1 MFTILLAILLI
12 TLLPILLTALQTV
25 SDHLSPPPRRYIY
38 GLNEILVEVQS
49 VFQVLFNEILGPFY
63 VFQIF
68 SIIIWSTDDYY
79 YYASCI
85 VIMSAISLATSVIQ
99 IRKNQKQLRDTVKG
113 LDNVTVCLD
122 GGRCATVDSTKLVP
136 GDIIAIPS
144 HGCVMQCDA
153 VLISGECDE
162 R

>member
-1 MFTILLAILLI
+1 M
-12 TLLPILLTALQTV
+12 
-25 SDHLSPPPRRYIY
+25 
-38 GLNEILVEVQS
+38 VEVQT
-49 VFQVLFNEILGPFY
+49 VLQVLFNEILGPFY

-85 VIMSAISLATSVIQ
+85 VIMSAISLATSVHQ

-122 GGRCATVDSTKLVP
+122 DNQCVTVDSTKLVP
-136 GDIIAIPS
+136 GDIIIIPS
-144 HGCVMQCDA
+144 HGGVMQCDA
-153 VLISGECDE
+153 VLISGKLVIN
-162 R
+162 

>member
-1 MFTILLAILLI
+1 MQSI
-12 TLLPILLTALQTV
+12 
-25 SDHLSPPPRRYIY
+25 
-38 GLNEILVEVQS
+38 VQI
-49 VFQVLFNEILGPFY
+49 LFNEILGPFY

-122 GGRCATVDSTKLVP
+122 GGRLVTVDSTKLVP
-136 GDIIAIPS
+136 GDIVVVPS

-153 VLISGECDE
+153 VLISGKREFE
-162 R
+162 VTLKTQKKPNHRFLIHYR